1 MNGECVIQEQQLCG
15 CCEGIS
21 IETPQIINNRPA
33 LSEIVYRTG
42 TYSSFRASLLASLS
56 NPDYPALA
64 LLRTRNSSDFSIA
77 LLDAWAVVCDIL
89 TFYQER
95 FANEAYLRTAM
106 EQRSVFELAR
116 LVGFVPSPGVAASD
130 VLAFTL
136 SNTPGSPDNVLIP
149 AGTRVQSVP
158 GPGETPQV
166 FETSSDLTAVIAW
179 NALPAQTVQPWVLNA
194 GDTSTW
200 IEGTANSIQVGD
212 ALLFVSN
219 AAGTSTSPNVG
230 DVRYITN
237 VLIDANSGK
246 TQITWNAPF
255 DGPSANSA
263 DTDFANALDQN
274 ASAISLYVFRK
285 KAALYGVQAP
295 AMALLPNGNN
305 TGIDPTR
312 IKGYVSGGSDWDF
325 TKIYNNDGRINLDA
339 SYSGLDSG
347 QWVILTGLGYT
358 SFFQISAAPVESN
371 PNAFTLN
378 AKTTQLTLTLGEI
391 LTGNRSFSTQ
401 TVVGKFV
408 SETRDITAYV
418 QSVQLSPATQPLI
431 AWDLD
436 SKYTKQAGML
446 TPVEG
451 TVLSVVGGQQI
462 ASGQPIGVFGKRLR
476 LQVASGSHAIFT
488 PTYAA
493 ATLQVSDGQLF
504 LVDSFPPAVD
514 PATESSLWSVIT
526 LSGIPGSLLA
536 DKITLLP
543 SDAADPTVSEAAL
556 VQTPSVQGDIT
567 SLALLQPLARIYDRT
582 TVTVNANAVNA
593 THGETVQEIL
603 GNGDASNAAL
613 EFTLK
618 QVPLTYV
625 SAPKGNGSQ
634 STLQVWVNNL
644 QWQEV
649 PNLLSS
655 GPADRVF
662 VTRVNAAGKV
672 VVQFGNGVNGSR
684 TPTGQAN
691 IRAVYRKGIGSAG
704 MVQAGKLSQPL
715 DRPQGLKS
723 AINPSP
729 ASGAA
734 DPASADD
741 ARTSAPLPTLTL
753 NRIVSLDD
761 YQNYALA
768 FAGIA
773 KALAT
778 WTWFGNTRG
787 IYLTVA
793 GENGAVLHPDDDVIH
808 HLVQAL
814 RTQGN
819 PYVPLKVVSY
829 SPVLFRFAAQIRVDS
844 HYLSSLVLSNIW
856 QNLTEAFSFS
866 TRQLGQNVVASEII
880 ELIQQT
886 PGVVAVQLQS
896 LGLSSEPLSSIVP
909 PVLCASSPAMRL
921 RVPIFRFP
929 LHQFPAS
936 QFLHATQFN
945 QTPQPAQML
954 LLDPVTFS
962 NLGVWS

>member
-200 IEGTANSIQVGD
+200 IEGTANNIQVGD

-255 DGPSANSA
+255 DGPSPNSA

-401 TVVGKFV
+401 IVVGKFV

-476 LQVASGSHAIFT
+476 LQVASGSHASFT

-493 ATLQVSDGQLF
+493 STLQVSDGHIF

-793 GENGAVLHPDDDVIH
+793 GENGAVLHPDDDIIT

-814 RTQGN
+814 RSQGN

-829 SPVLFRFAAQIRVDS
+829 APTLF
-844 HYLSSLVLSNIW
+844 
-856 QNLTEAFSFS
+856 
-866 TRQLGQNVVASEII
+866 
-880 ELIQQT
+880 
-886 PGVVAVQLQS
+886 
-896 LGLSSEPLSSIVP
+896 
-909 PVLCASSPAMRL
+909 
-921 RVPIFRFP
+921 
-929 LHQFPAS
+929 
-936 QFLHATQFN
+936 
-945 QTPQPAQML
+945 
-954 LLDPVTFS
+954 TFTAKI
-962 NLGVWS
+962 